1 MTAPIERVR
10 LILKT
15 DSILGCLPDGVL
27 DECLKRARITR
38 FGKGEAIYRRGEP
51 GDSLMIV
58 LSGRIKISNITGEA
72 REVVL
77 NFLGEGDLNG
87 ELAALDG
94 KGRSADATAL
104 ETTEVA
110 VLYRRDLIPILERHP
125 QALMSVV
132 AVLCE
137 KLRMTSAMVEHGLL
151 QMAGKAAGGLLRLAK
166 LHGRQTRDGLLID
179 IKLSQKDLGG
189 YLGMS
194 RENTSRE
201 LARLRDEG
209 LIRMDGSRILIL
221 DMDGL
226 CEIAGD

>member
-1 MTAPIERVR
+1 MPAKANSRRPRSRATASAVHTP
-10 LILKT
+10 
-15 DSILGCLPDGVL
+15 P
-27 DECLKRARITR
+27 
-38 FGKGEAIYRRGEP
+38 
-51 GDSLMIV
+51 
-58 LSGRIKISNITGEA
+58 
-72 REVVL
+72 
-77 NFLGEGDLNG
+77 
-87 ELAALDG
+87 
-94 KGRSADATAL
+94 ADATAR
-104 ETTEVA
+104 ETTEGA

-194 RENTSRE
+194 RESTSLE